1 MTGEEARQKTKK
13 WSPDSEVIFDE
24 GKDCTSFIWGKYG
37 NQSSPSL
44 GMRWN
49 LSEGIHELGFPHSY
63 SKPAWI
69 VIPDVIT
76 REALVA
82 LLAHVCNMSRK
93 DERSKW
99 EPRIRKAIVENANN
113 Q

>member
-24 GKDCTSFIWGKYG
+24 GKDGTSFIWGKYG